1 MVKHQALKL
10 FNFFEDLCI
19 EIENSAMQQQN
30 VRKWDIYIK
39 KKNSKSSKKNTKIN
53 DEECWPQLARINQ
66 VNV

>member
-30 VRKWDIYIK
+30 VTKWDIYIK
-39 KKNSKSSKKNTKIN
+39 KKTVKV
-53 DEECWPQLARINQ
+53 QRRIPR
-66 VNV
+66 